1 MRHKIILF
9 ITATLLVTSCDNSSD
24 YLSVNEK
31 ETESLKI
38 DTASYYKIL
47 ESNAIEYRNYKRS
60 SVNPILTRAIATNE
74 GNDIV
79 VYSYTN
85 KSSTGYKTY
94 ALDKNLKSILGLYP
108 YAYYICEFI
117 TATYELTI
125 PGISNRT
132 VRFSDVESPKCG
144 LFPDYTKDEY
154 NKNINYLFYELG
166 MKNQI
171 KKVQEIFLS
180 FEDLKNYLKDDN
192 DKKFNIKENIY
203 NILDG
208 AIYSGKIEMVDYLL
222 TAKNLPNKIKLN
234 IDHNDGH
241 ALSMASFHGHLELV
255 DYLLTSPKLKQHANI
270 NIGNDKPIYY
280 ATDFEFHYAPGN
292 HQNNE
297 IIKYLLTSPKL
308 KQHANPN
315 VMYHLPFQEACRH
328 ANIEIMDM
336 LWNLKKFDRNLS
348 LYALNANG
356 QSTFELACNNTH
368 QSLEPII
375 YLINVCKIKS
385 DKNIKKFIKNNE
397 DNEAVM
403 YYVDYL
409 EKNSYDNLTTEL
421 KNDKVNTA
429 RVKKI

>member
-154 NKNINYLFYELG
+154 NLRGYSYTRKGDNITLTTKIIHIKCDQSGLNYDIWFPCRPEEL
-166 MKNQI
+166 QW
-171 KKVQEIFLS
+171 
-180 FEDLKNYLKDDN
+180 
-192 DKKFNIKENIY
+192 IY
-203 NILDG
+203 NI
-208 AIYSGKIEMVDYLL
+208 E
-222 TAKNLPNKIKLN
+222 
-234 IDHNDGH
+234 
-241 ALSMASFHGHLELV
+241 
-255 DYLLTSPKLKQHANI
+255 
-270 NIGNDKPIYY
+270 
-280 ATDFEFHYAPGN
+280 
-292 HQNNE
+292 
-297 IIKYLLTSPKL
+297 
-308 KQHANPN
+308 
-315 VMYHLPFQEACRH
+315 
-328 ANIEIMDM
+328 
-336 LWNLKKFDRNLS
+336 
-348 LYALNANG
+348 
-356 QSTFELACNNTH
+356 
-368 QSLEPII
+368 
-375 YLINVCKIKS
+375 
-385 DKNIKKFIKNNE
+385 
-397 DNEAVM
+397 
-403 YYVDYL
+403 
-409 EKNSYDNLTTEL
+409 
-421 KNDKVNTA
+421 
-429 RVKKI
+429 